1 MAKYRRDISEICK
14 DRSRSLV
21 GKLCKKVEILQ
32 QEKDLSVD
40 QLSSLFKNLAK
51 ETVYEEFRELRNT
64 LIFYQEGRV
73 YIKFEPY
80 NPPTKR

>member
-1 MAKYRRDISEICK
+1 MGNYRRDITEICK

-21 GKLCKKVEILQ
+21 GKLCKRVELLQ
-32 QEKDLSVD
+32 QEQGLTID
-40 QLSSLFKNLAK
+40 QLTSLFKKLAK
-51 ETVYEEFRELRNT
+51 ETVYEDFRELRNT

-80 NPPTKR
+80 NPPTEK